1 MSLSLALRYVLD
13 ATKKAPGTKMY
24 LFGIAAL
31 EKFKSRL
38 KEFAQYCINIAAIPH
53 FQQFPSVLKQV
64 CLLFSFNFYL
74 FFSLLLNLVCNLWT
88 AVVRATAQ

>member
-13 ATKKAPGTKMY
+13 ATKKPPNSKMY

-31 EKFKSRL
+31 EKFKGRL
-38 KEFAQYCINIAAIPH
+38 KEFSQYCLNITAIPH

-64 CLLFSFNFYL
+64 CALLWIFICYMNYY
-74 FFSLLLNLVCNLWT
+74 FFGFIT
-88 AVVRATAQ
+88 

>member
-53 FQQFPSVLKQV
+53 FQQFSSVLKQV
-64 CLLFSFNFYL
+64 CSLFTVSIFI
-74 FFSLLLNLVCNLWT
+74 
-88 AVVRATAQ
+88 